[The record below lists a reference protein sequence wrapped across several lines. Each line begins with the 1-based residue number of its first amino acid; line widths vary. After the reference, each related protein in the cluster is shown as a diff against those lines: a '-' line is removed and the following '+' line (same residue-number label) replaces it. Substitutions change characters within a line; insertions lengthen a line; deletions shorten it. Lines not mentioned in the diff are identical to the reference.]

1 MEKIGPN
8 GRYGSSAPTVALW
21 RAAKAITA
29 HNAERSWYGVN
40 QADIDRQIK
49 ALDEAKQTILA
60 LWGRYQ
66 ARDKLVDELE
76 NEIYK
81 LKCSKSV

>member
-1 MEKIGPN
+1 M
-8 GRYGSSAPTVALW
+8 
-21 RAAKAITA
+21 
-29 HNAERSWYGVN
+29 N

-49 ALDEAKQTILA
+49 ALDEAKQTVLA
-60 LWGRYQ
+60 LWERYQ

>member
-1 MEKIGPN
+1 M
-8 GRYGSSAPTVALW
+8 
-21 RAAKAITA
+21 
-29 HNAERSWYGVN
+29 N

-60 LWGRYQ
+60 LWEKYQ
-66 ARDKLVDELE
+66 ARDKMVDELE

-81 LKCSKSV
+81 MKRGKKFN

>member
-1 MEKIGPN
+1 M
-8 GRYGSSAPTVALW
+8 
-21 RAAKAITA
+21 
-29 HNAERSWYGVN
+29 N

>member
-1 MEKIGPN
+1 M
-8 GRYGSSAPTVALW
+8 
-21 RAAKAITA
+21 
-29 HNAERSWYGVN
+29 N

-76 NEIYK
+76 KQNNQTTTSNFPCNFNFTVSNMNRFNQGIDHG
-81 LKCSKSV
+81 

>member
-1 MEKIGPN
+1 MIATRILDADALEKKLFQSTHPLRG
-8 GRYGSSAPTVALW
+8 AT
-21 RAAKAITA
+21 
-29 HNAERSWYGVN
+29 
-40 QADIDRQIK
+40 
-49 ALDEAKQTILA
+49 
-60 LWGRYQ
+60 GRYQ

>member
-1 MEKIGPN
+1 M
-8 GRYGSSAPTVALW
+8 
-21 RAAKAITA
+21 
-29 HNAERSWYGVN
+29 N

-81 LKCSKSV
+81 LKCSKSFCTINIAKSVVQ

>member
-1 MEKIGPN
+1 MLTRWKRNYFNPSHPLRG
-8 GRYGSSAPTVALW
+8 AT
-21 RAAKAITA
+21 
-29 HNAERSWYGVN
+29 
-40 QADIDRQIK
+40 
-49 ALDEAKQTILA
+49 
-60 LWGRYQ
+60 GRYQ

>member
-1 MEKIGPN
+1 M
-8 GRYGSSAPTVALW
+8 
-21 RAAKAITA
+21 
-29 HNAERSWYGVN
+29 N
-40 QADIDRQIK
+40 QTDIDQQIK

-60 LWGRYQ
+60 LWERYH

-81 LKCSKSV
+81 LKRGKSV